1 MRGGSPPDDKPF
13 LLLKTC
19 SIPTPIDVID
29 HKVSKNIRLC
39 RVQIHAIHHEAEGH
53 AHRSIHPLPG
63 QAHGLQRVAGF
74 VFYAERLKSVI
85 LRRLEQFA

>member
-39 RVQIHAIHHEAEGH
+39 RVQIHAIHHEAGV
-53 AHRSIHPLPG
+53 
-63 QAHGLQRVAGF
+63 QRVTGF

-85 LRRLEQFA
+85 LQRLEQFA